1 MRFSASELLW
11 TLLALPVL
19 LLLAVWLA
27 RWRRAALRRL
37 GEPATLLRGST
48 APGSERRAAHLA
60 LILVAACGVSL
71 ALARP
76 QWGTRLQEVRR
87 KGVDLVIAIDV
98 SRSMLAQDVSPSR
111 LAVARAALSSLI
123 DRLPEDRVGLVAF
136 AGEAQLLCPLTLDHG
151 AARVFLEAL
160 DPGLVPAPGSDLA
173 AAIRKAASLF
183 DASERQYKVLVL
195 ITDGEDHDTS
205 PLDAARAAAEQ
216 GVVIF
221 PLGVGTQ
228 RGEPIPL
235 READGK
241 VKDYVR
247 DEQGQVV
254 TSRLDVTV
262 LEQIAAAAAGEFHIA
277 TAGQQEVGRIAEAIG
292 RLDRKDLSS
301 RLAESQEDR
310 YQWPLG
316 IAILA
321 LAAEAFAGERRWLG
335 RLGRRG

>member
-1 MRFSASELLW
+1 MRLAASGLLW
-11 TLLALPVL
+11 TLLAIPVL
-19 LLLAVWLA
+19 LALALWLA

-37 GEPATLLRGST
+37 GDPATLLRGST
-48 APGSERRAAHLA
+48 APGSERRAARLA
-60 LILVAACGVSL
+60 LVLLAAGCVSL

-87 KGVDLVIAIDV
+87 KGVDLVVAIDV

-123 DRLPEDRVGLVAF
+123 ERLPEDRVGLVAF

-151 AARVFLEAL
+151 ATRVFLEAL
-160 DPGLVPAPGSDLA
+160 DPSIVPTPGSDLA
-173 AAIRKAASLF
+173 SAIRKATSLF
-183 DASERQYKVLVL
+183 DAKQHQHKVLIL

-205 PLDAARAAAEQ
+205 PLDAAREAAEQ

-221 PLGVGTQ
+221 ALGVGTT
-228 RGEPIPL
+228 RGEPIPV
-235 READGK
+235 RDADGQ

-254 TSRLDVTV
+254 TSHLDVAT
-262 LEQIAAAAAGEFHIA
+262 LEGIAAAASGESHIA
-277 TAGQQEVGRIAEAIG
+277 TAGQQEVGQIAAAIG

-301 RLAESQEDR
+301 RLAESHEDR

-316 IAILA
+316 IAIVA
-321 LAAEAFAGERRWLG
+321 LAAEALSGERRWT
-335 RLGRRG
+335 GRRGRRR

>member
-1 MRFSASELLW
+1 MRFAASDLLW
-11 TLLALPVL
+11 TLLALP
-19 LLLAVWLA
+19 LLLALALWLA

-48 APGSERRAAHLA
+48 APGSERRAARLA
-60 LILVAACGVSL
+60 LVLVAACGVSL

-87 KGVDLVIAIDV
+87 KGVDLVVAVDV

-123 DRLPEDRVGLVAF
+123 ERLPEDRVGLVAF

-160 DPGLVPAPGSDLA
+160 DPSLVPTPGSDLA
-173 AAIRKAASLF
+173 AAIRKAATLF
-183 DASERQYKVLVL
+183 DASARQYKVLVL
-195 ITDGEDHDTS
+195 LTDGEDHDTS
-205 PLDAARAAAEQ
+205 PLDAAKEAAEQ

-228 RGEPIPL
+228 RGEPIPV
-235 READGK
+235 READGQ

-247 DEQGQVV
+247 DDQGQVV
-254 TSRLDVTV
+254 TSHLDAAT
-262 LEQIAAAAAGEFHIA
+262 LEGIAAAAAGEFHIA

-292 RLDRKDLSS
+292 RMDRKELSS

-316 IAILA
+316 VALVA
-321 LAAEAFAGERRWLG
+321 LAAEALAGERRWSRGSG
-335 RLGRRG
+335 RQA